1 MEAPKFKIKKVDLRV
16 PANQTILTFL
26 QKKILP
32 EDTPY
37 QTDRGHWWVA
47 YAECGKPVG
56 FAGLVRSTRW
66 TDTGYLCRAGV
77 LDGFTGHGLQKRLIK
92 VRQMQARKLNWNW
105 LITDTTNN
113 PPSSNSLISCGF
125 RVYSPGNPWSF
136 KNAIYWKYK
145 VQPDAIQR
153 REHKKK
159 ETSRVQP

>member
-1 MEAPKFKIKKVDLRV
+1 MQFTVKKVDIRV
-16 PANQTILTFL
+16 QANQTTLLFL
-26 QKKILP
+26 QRKILP

-37 QTDRGHWWVA
+37 QPDRGHWWIA

-77 LDGFTGHGLQKRLIK
+77 MDGFTGHGLQKRLISARIK
-92 VRQMQARKLNWNW
+92 QARKLGWNW

-113 PPSSNSLISCGF
+113 PASSNSLINAGF
-125 RVYSPGNPWSF
+125 KIYQPGRPWGF

-145 VQPDAIQR
+145 VQPDAVQR
-153 REHKKK
+153 QERKKK
-159 ETSRVQP
+159 QSQRVQP